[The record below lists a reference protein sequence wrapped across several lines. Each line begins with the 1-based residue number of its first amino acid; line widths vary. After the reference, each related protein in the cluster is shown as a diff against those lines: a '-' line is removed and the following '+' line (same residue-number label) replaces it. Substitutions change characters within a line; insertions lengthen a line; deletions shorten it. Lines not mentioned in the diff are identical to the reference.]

1 MHHTRAL
8 AGLALTTA
16 LTGAAGAASAA
27 EITLMRFFGDC
38 QNEYG
43 SVNNAADANGE
54 CGIITALTNQFN
66 AENPDGHTVTT
77 QTAEWGAYYDLL
89 TATYETGNIP
99 DVAVMHS
106 SILPNFT
113 SRDLVQPLGAAF
125 EQAGIDTADFVPAAL
140 QNATGEDGEV
150 YALPFDL
157 HALLF
162 HINVDL
168 MEQAGLMNED
178 GTPRLPSSPEE
189 FIEMGK
195 AFEEATG
202 QNFIAVES
210 QSAEGMMIRLFQ
222 SLMWQRGV
230 DVLSQDGQTA
240 ALNSPEAVEV
250 ATFIKQIYDEGLADT
265 TLDYSGAEQAF
276 LNGEAGI
283 IINGTW
289 VVDSYNAQAEG
300 GTVGLKN
307 YAVSTVPAIYGEP
320 AVWADSHMWVIPAD
334 ETRSEEE
341 QDAAVD
347 FLKFLNDNNFQWSRT
362 GHLSV
367 RQSVIGS
374 EEFANLPHRS
384 SFANTS
390 EIAHAVPQTL
400 NQRGIFNA
408 MITDFNAMWLAG
420 TEPQAALEAAQAGVD
435 RILRRSNRG

>member
-1 MHHTRAL
+1 
-8 AGLALTTA
+8 
-16 LTGAAGAASAA
+16 
-27 EITLMRFFGDC
+27 
-38 QNEYG
+38 
-43 SVNNAADANGE
+43 
-54 CGIITALTNQFN
+54 
-66 AENPDGHTVTT
+66 
-77 QTAEWGAYYDLL
+77 
-89 TATYETGNIP
+89 
-99 DVAVMHS
+99 
-106 SILPNFT
+106 
-113 SRDLVQPLGAAF
+113 
-125 EQAGIDTADFVPAAL
+125 
-140 QNATGEDGEV
+140 
-150 YALPFDL
+150 
-157 HALLF
+157 
-162 HINVDL
+162 
-168 MEQAGLMNED
+168 
-178 GTPRLPSSPEE
+178 RLPSSPEE

-250 ATFIKQIYDEGLADT
+250 ASFIKQIYDEGLADT

-334 ETRSEEE
+334 ESRSEEE

>member
-1 MHHTRAL
+1 MHHSRTL

-16 LTGAAGAASAA
+16 LVGAAGAASAA

-66 AENPDGHTVTT
+66 AENPDGHTVVT

-113 SRDLVQPLGAAF
+113 SRNLLEPLTQHF
-125 EQAGIDTADFVPAAL
+125 EAAGIDTADFVPAAL
-140 QNATGEDGEV
+140 QNATGEDGEI

-162 HINVDL
+162 HINADL
-168 MEQAGLMNED
+168 MEQAGFVNED
-178 GTPRLPSSPEE
+178 GSIRLPTSPEE

-195 AFEEATG
+195 QFEEATG
-202 QNFIAVES
+202 KNFIAVES

-222 SLMWQRGV
+222 SLMWQRGI
-230 DVLSQDGQTA
+230 DVLSADGQSA
-240 ALNSPEAVEV
+240 AINSPEAVEV
-250 ATFIKQIYDEGLADT
+250 AAFIKQIYDEGLADAA
-265 TLDYSGAEQAF
+265 LDYPGAEQAF

-289 VVDSYNAQAEG
+289 VVDSYNSQAESG
-300 GTVGLKN
+300 NVALEN
-307 YAVSTVPAIYGEP
+307 YQVASVPAIYGSD

-334 ETRSEEE
+334 ESRPPEEL
-341 QDAAVD
+341 DAALD
-347 FLKFLNDNNFQWSRT
+347 FLAFLNENNFQWART

-367 RQSVIGS
+367 RQSVIDS
-374 EEFANLPHRS
+374 PEFAALPHRS

-390 EIAHAVPQTL
+390 EIAHAVPQTQ

-408 MITDFNAMWLAG
+408 MISDFNAMWLAG
-420 TEPQAALEAAQAGVD
+420 TDPQTALDSAQANVE
-435 RILRRSNRG
+435 RILRRNRS

>member
-1 MHHTRAL
+1 MHHTRTL

-16 LTGAAGAASAA
+16 LVTAASAASAA

-66 AENPDGHTVTT
+66 AENEDGHTVTT

-113 SRDLVQPLGAAF
+113 SRNLLEPLTARF
-125 EQAGIDTADFVPAAL
+125 DEYGIDTADFVPAAL
-140 QNATGEDGEV
+140 ENASGEDGEI

-162 HINVDL
+162 HVNMDL
-168 MEQAGLMNED
+168 MEQAGFVNED
-178 GTPRLPSSPEE
+178 GTVRLPSSPEE

-195 AFEEATG
+195 QFEEATG
-202 QNFIAVES
+202 KNFVAVES

-222 SLMWQRGV
+222 SLMWQRGI
-230 DVLSQDGQTA
+230 DVLSADGKTA
-240 ALNSPEAVEV
+240 AINSPEAVEV
-250 ATFIKQIYDEGLADT
+250 AGFVKSIYDEGLADT
-265 TLDYSGAEQAF
+265 NLDYPGAEQAF
-276 LNGEAGI
+276 LNGDAGI

-289 VVDSYNAQAEG
+289 VVDSYNAQAESG
-300 GTVGLKN
+300 NVGLKN
-307 YAVSTVPAIYGEP
+307 YSVSSVPAIYGTQ
-320 AVWADSHMWVIPAD
+320 AVWADSHMWVVPKD
-334 ETRSEEE
+334 ESRSEEE
-341 QDAAVD
+341 LDAAMD
-347 FLKFLNDNNFQWSRT
+347 FLKFLNDNNFEWSRT

-367 RQSVIGS
+367 RQSVIDS
-374 EEFANLPHRS
+374 PEFAALPHRS

-390 EIAHAVPQTL
+390 DIAHAVPQTQ
-400 NQRGIFNA
+400 NQRGVFNA
-408 MITDFNAMWLAG
+408 MISDFNAMWLGG
-420 TEPQAALEAAQAGVD
+420 TEPQAALDAAQANVE
-435 RILRRSNRG
+435 RILRRNRG